1 MNKRQ
6 IKNVNLAKVKA
17 EFENPTIPR
26 QRQYEALRAIIV
38 DGMAVEHAASKF
50 GYKTRALET
59 LLSQAINDK
68 LEIFPSHIRKPKT
81 RKVPPSLLSSI
92 VKKRN
97 AGMSAQE
104 ILEELKLENIM
115 VSIRSVERI
124 LSDFGFPKLKRRT
137 NEALGITKHNTI
149 IPEVAEN
156 IDLNTCKP
164 FSLDCPIAGV
174 FFVLPYII
182 ESGLLDIIK
191 SCPLPS
197 SSAIG
202 SEQANLSMLFF
213 KLIGGERLSQI
224 QSFDHEPGLGLFAG
238 LNILPKSTY
247 MSTYSCRCS
256 EDMLLDLQQKLMTKF
271 NSIYPELYSTK
282 VINLDFHSIPHYGED
297 SAMEKVWCGARGK
310 TMKGANSVIAH
321 DSGSNAIMYTRTDI
335 LRSEEGEE
343 IKKFITFWKGVKG
356 ATIDETLVFD
366 CRFTNYQ
373 VLDEISREVTFI
385 TLRKRCD
392 ALLKTTEQVKE
403 KDWQR
408 LYLPIPKRKN
418 KKVSVYDEII
428 TLPKCENK
436 FRQITIKDH
445 GRANPTYVIT
455 NDFKTTIKDILILYA
470 KRWHIEQKI
479 AELVSF
485 FNLNALGSPLM
496 IRIHFDVIWTMIADT
511 LYHAF
516 ARDLRRF
523 EKSLSPTIFKKF
535 INMPGKIT
543 YDGENFLLSIRK
555 RSHTPVLLGVEKLN
569 RPITV
574 PWLDGKTLT
583 IEWRA

>member
-17 EFENPTIPR
+17 EFANPTIPR

-38 DGMAVEHAASKF
+38 DGIEVDHAASKF
-50 GYKTRALET
+50 GYKARALET

-81 RKVPPSLLSSI
+81 RKVPTTLHSNI
-92 VKKRN
+92 VKLRN

-104 ILEELKLENIM
+104 ILEKLREENVV

-124 LSDFGFPKLKRRT
+124 LNDFGFPKLQRRT
-137 NEALGITKHNTI
+137 NKALGITKNNTI

-164 FSLDCPIAGV
+164 FSIDCPIAGV
-174 FFVLPYII
+174 FFFLPYII
-182 ESGLLDIIK
+182 ESGILDIIK

-197 SSAIG
+197 SSVIG
-202 SEQANLSMLFF
+202 AEQACLSMLFF

-224 QSFDHEPGLGLFAG
+224 KSFDHEPGLGLFAG

-256 EDMLLDLQQKLMTKF
+256 EDMLLDLQEKLMTKF
-271 NSIYPELYSTK
+271 NSIYPELYSTN
-282 VINLDFHSIPHYGED
+282 VINLDFHSIPHYGEE
-297 SAMEKVWCGARGK
+297 SVMEKVWCGAKSK
-310 TMKGANSVIAH
+310 TMKGANTIIAH
-321 DSGSNAIMYTRTDI
+321 DSGTNAIMYTRTDI

-343 IKKFITFWKGVKG
+343 IKKFIAFWKGIKG
-356 ATIDETLVFD
+356 SIEETLVFD

-373 VLDEISREVTFI
+373 VLDEISTEVKFI

-392 ALLKTTEQVKE
+392 TLLQATAKIGEKE
-403 KDWQR
+403 WQR

-418 KKVSVYDEII
+418 KKVSVHEEII
-428 TLPKCENK
+428 TLPKCKNK

-455 NDFKTTIKDILILYA
+455 NDLKTTIKDILILYA
-470 KRWHIEQKI
+470 KRWHVEQKI

-485 FNLNALGSPLM
+485 FNMNALGSPLM

-511 LYHAF
+511 LYHVF
-516 ARDLRRF
+516 VQDLRRF

-555 RSHTPVLLGVEKLN
+555 RAHTPVLLGVEKLN
-569 RPITV
+569 RPIAV
-574 PWLDGKTLT
+574 PWLDGKILK